1 MPDTRTRRGRPKG
14 SGIDDRQRLDAI
26 ARLIAANPD
35 LKPTTAIRNL
45 GVADP
50 SVIRRLRDKFN
61 LVRQDLMS
69 ELKAH
74 PRSRVQAAAAAGAS
88 SETDPATASMRSNR
102 NRTMPATAQPAP
114 RLSAHPAKS
123 TAGTPAGGGARPT
136 SKPTECAPPPL
147 ADPPKADN
155 DPDRRPTATK
165 GPAVTQALVMS
176 LLGAGMATTNTA
188 IAAHMTFAEQIVK
201 SPYVTLLLRQQLAF
215 NEWAM
220 SLATPRRNWPK
231 TAS

>member
-1 MPDTRTRRGRPKG
+1 MSDITTRRGRPKG

-35 LKPTTAIRNL
+35 LKPTTAIRTL

-74 PRSRVQAAAAAGAS
+74 PRHKPRAVVASTPADESEATDSVRSSRS
-88 SETDPATASMRSNR
+88 
-102 NRTMPATAQPAP
+102 RTMPAAAQPAP
-114 RLSAHPAKS
+114 RLSAKPKAVAHAPSAGRSAPAKK
-123 TAGTPAGGGARPT
+123 PA
-136 SKPTECAPPPL
+136 ECAPPSS
-147 ADPPKADN
+147 AASPKADD
-155 DPDRRPTATK
+155 DPDRRPPAAH

-176 LLGAGMATTNTA
+176 LLGAGMATANTA
-188 IAAHMTFAEQIVK
+188 IAAQMTFAEQFVK

>member
-1 MPDTRTRRGRPKG
+1 MPDMRTRRGRPKG

-26 ARLIAANPD
+26 ARLIAANPE
-35 LKPTTAIRNL
+35 LKPTTAIRTL

-50 SVIRRLRDKFN
+50 SVIRRLRDKFS
-61 LVRQDLMS
+61 LVRQDLML
-69 ELKAH
+69 ELKAQ
-74 PRSRVQAAAAAGAS
+74 PRAKAQLSAVASGSSDANLVQ
-88 SETDPATASMRSNR
+88 PARPTRS
-102 NRTMPATAQPAP
+102 RTMPATTQSAP
-114 RLSAHPAKS
+114 RLSAEPKA
-123 TAGTPAGGGARPT
+123 TAHAPNGGAAKVAA
-136 SKPTECAPPPL
+136 KPTECAPPSSAAL
-147 ADPPKADN
+147 PKAED
-155 DPDRRPTATK
+155 DPERRPSATT

-188 IAAHMTFAEQIVK
+188 IAAQMTFAEQFVK
-201 SPYVTLLLRQQLAF
+201 SPYVTLLLKQQLAF

>member
-26 ARLIAANPD
+26 ARLIAANPE

-61 LVRQDLMS
+61 LVRQDLIS

-74 PRSRVQAAAAAGAS
+74 PHSRAQATTAAGVS
-88 SETDPATASMRSNR
+88 SAADPAAASMRSNR
-102 NRTMPATAQPAP
+102 SRAMPASAQPAP
-114 RLSAHPAKS
+114 RLSAHPKS
-123 TAGTPAGGGARPT
+123 TASSPAGDGARPARE
-136 SKPTECAPPPL
+136 PTECAPPSS
-147 ADPPKADN
+147 ATSPKADD
-155 DPDRRPTATK
+155 DPDRRPSAAN

-188 IAAHMTFAEQIVK
+188 IAAQMTFAEQIVK